1 MATTRAY
8 EELVDFIADG
18 IDHERIIAFQP
29 SEGVKARLSDL
40 IEREKTSSLSR
51 EETSE
56 LDHYLQLE
64 HLMRLVKA
72 RARQHVSNA

>member
-1 MATTRAY
+1 MATMRAY

-18 IDHERIIAFQP
+18 IDPGRIIAFQP

-40 IEREKTSSLSR
+40 IEREKTNSLSR

-56 LDHYLQLE
+56 INQCLQLE

-72 RARQHVSNA
+72 RARQ

>member
-1 MATTRAY
+1 MATILAY
-8 EELVDFIADG
+8 EELVDFIAGG
-18 IDHERIIAFQP
+18 IGFDRIIAFHP
-29 SEGVKARLSDL
+29 SETVKTRLADL

-64 HLMRLVKA
+64 HIMRLVKA
-72 RARQHVSNA
+72 RARQQVPNA

>member
-1 MATTRAY
+1 MATILAY

-18 IDHERIIAFQP
+18 IGLERIIAFHP
-29 SEGVKARLSDL
+29 SETVKTRLADL
-40 IEREKTSSLSR
+40 IEREKSSSLSR

-72 RARQHVSNA
+72 RARQQVPNA

>member
-18 IDHERIIAFQP
+18 IDPGRIIAFQP
-29 SEGVKARLSDL
+29 SEGVKARLADL
-40 IEREKTSSLSR
+40 IEREKVNSLSR

-72 RARQHVSNA
+72 RVRPHVPNA